1 MKEQVIAEK
10 TPLIPKSGDSFDMV
24 IIGAGPAG
32 MSAAL
37 CAGRAKLRVLLID
50 KALPGGQA
58 STSYRVFNYLGFPQG
73 ILGSDLAIR
82 MEEHFSRY
90 EVFYTC
96 ESVKD
101 IINIS
106 GTEKAIKT
114 DLDSVFYAK
123 TIILAVGLEPKQM
136 NKPFEKQFLGR
147 GISYYAQCDGES
159 YRDKDVVV
167 VGGGNCACYA
177 AEYLSEFVNKL
188 YLVHKSD
195 YIKAVKFLSAKMFN
209 NPKIHILWNTDVED
223 VFGVDR
229 VEKVKLYNQGT
240 NQHTWVDV
248 KGVFVYVGRIPPKAI
263 ISPELDVDEDGYIIT
278 DEFMRTNIRGVYA
291 AGDIRSKQIRQIA
304 TAVADGMIA
313 AINAERDLLR

>member
-10 TPLIPKSGDSFDMV
+10 VSMTPKSGDLFDIV

-37 CAGRAKLRVLLID
+37 CAGRAKLRVLLIE

-58 STSYRVFNYLGFPQG
+58 STAYRVFNYLGFPQG
-73 ILGSDLAIR
+73 ILGVDLAAR
-82 MEEHFSRY
+82 MEEHLGRY
-90 EVFYTC
+90 DIFYAC
-96 ESVKD
+96 EAVKD
-101 IINIS
+101 IVNIT

-114 DLDSVFYAK
+114 DLGSVFYTK
-123 TIILAVGLEPKQM
+123 TIIFAVGLEPKQM
-136 NKPFEKQFLGR
+136 DKPFETQFLGR

-159 YRDKDVVV
+159 YRGKDVVV

-209 NPKIHILWNTDVED
+209 NPKIHILWNTEVED

-229 VEKVKLYNQGT
+229 VEKVKLLNLGT
-240 NQHTWVDV
+240 QQHTWVDV
-248 KGVFVYVGRIPPKAI
+248 KGVFVYVGRIPPKAL
-263 ISPELDVDEDGYIIT
+263 ISPEIDTDEGGYIIT

-304 TAVADGMIA
+304 TAVSDGMIA

>member
-1 MKEQVIAEK
+1 
-10 TPLIPKSGDSFDMV
+10 
-24 IIGAGPAG
+24 
-32 MSAAL
+32 
-37 CAGRAKLRVLLID
+37 
-50 KALPGGQA
+50 
-58 STSYRVFNYLGFPQG
+58 
-73 ILGSDLAIR
+73 

-90 EVFYTC
+90 EVFYAC

-101 IINIS
+101 IVNIS

-114 DLDSVFYAK
+114 DLDSIFYAK
-123 TIILAVGLEPKQM
+123 TVILAVGLEPKQM

-159 YRDKDVVV
+159 YRGKDVVV

-188 YLVHKSD
+188 YLVHRSD

-223 VFGVDR
+223 VFGLDR
-229 VEKVKLYNQGT
+229 VEKVKLYNHGS

-248 KGVFVYVGRIPPKAI
+248 KAVFVYVGRIPPKNI
-263 ISPELDVDEDGYIIT
+263 ISPELDVDEDGYVIT
-278 DEFMRTNIRGVYA
+278 DEFMRTNIKGVYA